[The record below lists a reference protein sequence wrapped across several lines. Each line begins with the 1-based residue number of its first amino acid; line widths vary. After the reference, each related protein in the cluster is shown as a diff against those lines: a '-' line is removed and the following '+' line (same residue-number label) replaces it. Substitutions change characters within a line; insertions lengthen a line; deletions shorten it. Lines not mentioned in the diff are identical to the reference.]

1 MMFEDSKKVAAVA
14 LGSFLDHISDSKNNR
29 NNRSTSSATSS
40 SSASSSNTNN
50 TIGKSP
56 MARLSNFFTHSSS
69 TSKNNNNSTP
79 STVRSSSRIV
89 ELGIATEVNN
99 SVMSPNSQPSEASQL
114 SGRKMINALRF
125 ELSKWNEGMFCEKL
139 KN

>member
-1 MMFEDSKKVAAVA
+1 MLEDSKKQIAVA

-29 NNRSTSSATSS
+29 NNRSTSS
-40 SSASSSNTNN
+40 SNANN

-56 MARLSNFFTHSSS
+56 IARLSNFFTHSSS
-69 TSKNNNNSTP
+69 TSKNNNSTP

-99 SVMSPNSQPSEASQL
+99 SVMSSNSQSVEASQL
-114 SGRKMINALRF
+114 SDRKMINALRF
-125 ELSKWNEGMFCEKL
+125 ELSKWNEGMFCQ
-139 KN
+139 N

>member
-29 NNRSTSSATSS
+29 SNRSTSSATSS

-69 TSKNNNNSTP
+69 TSKNNNSTP